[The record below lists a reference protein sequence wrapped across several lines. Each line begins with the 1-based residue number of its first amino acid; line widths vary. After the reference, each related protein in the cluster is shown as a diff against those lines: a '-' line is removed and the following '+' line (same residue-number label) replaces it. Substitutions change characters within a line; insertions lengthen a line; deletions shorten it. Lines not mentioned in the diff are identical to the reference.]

1 MTLESRLGRAI
12 IAIVVTIVIV
22 ALIFTLVRA

>member
-12 IAIVVTIVIV
+12 VAVLVTLVIV